1 MNREQLESNL
11 IDYLDGK
18 LDAAQQKLVE
28 QELARSEEARA
39 LLTQLREVLGAID
52 RSADWQPSTALR
64 QQFQAMLH
72 QEMKRSVPVS
82 GKQVFFQ
89 PTLLRAA
96 AAIAL
101 VLVGVAVGYWINK
114 NQQREAELAAIRSE
128 MEATKQMMMAMLD
141 NRQPAS
147 QRLVGVSVAYKMEQA
162 DDEIVNALVKTMNE
176 DANTNVRLA
185 ALEVLSKFQQLP
197 HVRTALIGSLAKQ
210 TDPVVQIELIRVMA
224 TMKEKEVLK
233 ELERITTDDTALPAV
248 KDEAHAGILKL
259 S

>member
-1 MNREQLESNL
+1 
-11 IDYLDGK
+11 
-18 LDAAQQKLVE
+18 
-28 QELARSEEARA
+28 
-39 LLTQLREVLGAID
+39 
-52 RSADWQPSTALR
+52 
-64 QQFQAMLH
+64 MLH